1 LQQQQQQQQ
10 QGIQQGTQ
18 QGTQQGLELFDLS
31 LFLKEFTYLYF
42 LLGDNLKERFW
53 VTCCTIFESDD
64 IYISFSV
71 FFNYIT
77 FIIKLSIK
85 WL

>member
-1 LQQQQQQQQ
+1 LLQQQQQQQQ
-10 QGIQQGTQ
+10 QQQGTQ
-18 QGTQQGLELFDLS
+18 HRTLQGLELFDLS

-42 LLGDNLKERFW
+42 LLGDNLKERFG
-53 VTCCTIFESDD
+53 VTCSTIFESDD
-64 IYISFSV
+64 IYISISV

-77 FIIKLSIK
+77 FNIKLSIK